1 MRSADPVRPPAF
13 AVRAVL
19 FDLDGT
25 LADTAP
31 DLGGALN
38 RLRGRA
44 GLPPLPIAELARV
57 ASSGARGLLAAG
69 LDRHPG
75 DADYEAL
82 RLAFLDEY
90 AGALTRDSRLFDGV
104 AELLQALGAR
114 GLRWGIVTNK
124 AMVYAAPVVQGLGLG
139 DTAVLVAG
147 DSTPH
152 PKPHPAP
159 LQAACAALGLAPADC
174 LYVGDDER
182 DIQAAHAAGMPGIA
196 AAYGY
201 LGLGTPMAEWG
212 ADAAIAQPL
221 DLLPLLATGT
231 A

>member
-1 MRSADPVRPPAF
+1 MPLTTPARPPAF

-38 RLRGRA
+38 RLRARA
-44 GLPPLPIAELARV
+44 GLAPMPIAELARV
-57 ASSGARGLLAAG
+57 ASSGARGMIGHG
-69 LDRHPG
+69 LGRHPG

-104 AELLQALGAR
+104 AELLQALATR

-124 AMVYAAPVVQGLGLG
+124 AMVYAEPVVQGLGLG
-139 DTAVLVAG
+139 ACAVLVAG

-159 LQAACAALGLAPADC
+159 LLAACAALGLEPSDC
-174 LYVGDDER
+174 VYVGDDER

-201 LGLGTPMAEWG
+201 LGLGTPLADWG
-212 ADAAIAQPL
+212 ADATVAQPL
-221 DLLPLLATGT
+221 DLLDLLA
-231 A
+231 